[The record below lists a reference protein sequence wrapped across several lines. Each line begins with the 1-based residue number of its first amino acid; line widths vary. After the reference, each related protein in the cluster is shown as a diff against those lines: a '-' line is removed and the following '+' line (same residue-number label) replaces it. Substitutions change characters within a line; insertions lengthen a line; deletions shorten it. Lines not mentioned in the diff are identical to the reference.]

1 MSLLLDALKQAEK
14 QKNAEKSNDIEQ
26 QGQATDF
33 EELSIDEPAF
43 VESTKPV
50 DEVDVSRQSLT
61 SINEIQL
68 EEVDEV
74 KFESIIPPLS
84 IASVATRAKKN
95 QEVLTA
101 DITLDTSLNVFA
113 VGNGQPRKPPHKK
126 ASAIS
131 VIIIA
136 FFLLLVGMWY
146 YLENES
152 INEISDKILEDDPLF
167 EEFKEQKQQKAKEV
181 EASQSL
187 IGVTKTTSSNNK
199 NTEMVFKTDEQE
211 VSPSISVETGIKIKK
226 RVIST
231 GIYSELDSAYQ
242 AFEVGNLGLAK
253 SIYSEIIKSNPNQVD
268 ALLGLANIES
278 IIGAAQNARVLYEK
292 VLVQEQANTI
302 AQLGLLQT
310 YSDKV
315 PLAKQQVL
323 EELSSKDP
331 NNVNILMALG
341 QSYSEQSKWLKAQE
355 VYFKGF
361 SLQPTNV
368 SVVYNLA
375 VSLDQLGKTPVAITY
390 YEKALS
396 LNGNVSNRTDM
407 SAITKRLQELREV
420 K

>member
-1 MSLLLDALKQAEK
+1 M
-14 QKNAEKSNDIEQ
+14 
-26 QGQATDF
+26 
-33 EELSIDEPAF
+33 
-43 VESTKPV
+43 
-50 DEVDVSRQSLT
+50 
-61 SINEIQL
+61 
-68 EEVDEV
+68 
-74 KFESIIPPLS
+74 
-84 IASVATRAKKN
+84 
-95 QEVLTA
+95 
-101 DITLDTSLNVFA
+101 
-113 VGNGQPRKPPHKK
+113 
-126 ASAIS
+126 
-131 VIIIA
+131 
-136 FFLLLVGMWY
+136 
-146 YLENES
+146 
-152 INEISDKILEDDPLF
+152 
-167 EEFKEQKQQKAKEV
+167 
-181 EASQSL
+181 
-187 IGVTKTTSSNNK
+187 
-199 NTEMVFKTDEQE
+199 
-211 VSPSISVETGIKIKK
+211 
-226 RVIST
+226 
-231 GIYSELDSAYQ
+231 DSAYQ

-253 SIYSEIIKSNPNQVD
+253 SKYSEIIKSNPNQVD